1 LVLLKYNKSPA
12 QILIRWNLQLG
23 TVPIP
28 KANQKKYLEKNI
40 KVFDFEISEDDMKL
54 LSDLNEEYSS
64 LGSLPY
70 A

>member
-1 LVLLKYNKSPA
+1 MA
-12 QILIRWNLQLG
+12 
-23 TVPIP
+23 T
-28 KANQKKYLEKNI
+28 YLEENI